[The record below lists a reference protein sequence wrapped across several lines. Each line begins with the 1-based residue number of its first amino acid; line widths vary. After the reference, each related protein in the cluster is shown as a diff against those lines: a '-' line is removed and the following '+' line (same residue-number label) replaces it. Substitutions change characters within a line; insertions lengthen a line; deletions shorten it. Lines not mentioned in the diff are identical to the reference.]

1 MIDENKL
8 LRQVEKGAVAD
19 RELRLLGEAFTDLK
33 AAYMQAWENTAPRD
47 TAGREKLW
55 EACTILSKVEGQLR
69 SFVQTG
75 VIAGKQID
83 EIRKAG
89 EPKKL
94 LGVF

>member
-1 MIDENKL
+1 MTDEHKL
-8 LRQVEKGAVAD
+8 LREAEKGHHAEH
-19 RELRLLGEAFTDLK
+19 ELKLLGGAFTDLK
-33 AAYMQAWENTAPRD
+33 AAYMQAWESTDPRD

-55 EACTILSKVEGQLR
+55 IACTILSKVEGQLR
-69 SFVQTG
+69 SHVANG
-75 VIAGKQID
+75 RVAERQID